1 MELQTKV
8 NIVKSLFKISPTDRL
23 LFVGSCF
30 AENIGR
36 RFVENQFDAIV
47 NPYGTMYNPAS
58 VLHTIERC
66 SPSPRPHSPSPALRA
81 PADTYSEIINLRLP
95 QGAREKLPSI
105 AYEESCEGSIL
116 TSSSPLGERMPVGQ
130 VRGRSRSAFS
140 FAIITLGTN
149 HIYILKETGEIVDNC
164 MKRPQK
170 LFREEKLSVDECADY
185 LSRAV
190 AILKERNPEVKVIFT
205 VSPIR
210 YAKYGFHGSQL
221 SKATLLLAVDKLVSA
236 SPESISYFPA
246 YEIMNDELRDYRFY
260 QPDMLH
266 PSEQAVDYIYERFA
280 ETYFSEEAK
289 AMVTEWEPI
298 KAALAHRPFNPD
310 SEEHKAFLAKVS
322 AQKDAFLAKWG
333 KSINM

>member
-1 MELQTKV
+1 MEFRTK
-8 NIVKSLFKISPTDRL
+8 IELEKSSFKINPTDKL

-36 RFVENQFDAIV
+36 RFVDNQFDAIV

-58 VLHTIERC
+58 VY
-66 SPSPRPHSPSPALRA
+66 HSVKRALEGV
-81 PADTYSEIINLRLP
+81 SGSLP
-95 QGAREKLPSI
+95 TG
-105 AYEESCEGSIL
+105 EG
-116 TSSSPLGERMPVGQ
+116 GG
-130 VRGRSRSAFS
+130 RGRFDV
-140 FAIITLGTN
+140 AIFTLGTN

-164 MKRPQK
+164 MKRPQR
-170 LFREEKLSVDECADY
+170 LFREEQLSVDECADY
-185 LSRAV
+185 LSKAV
-190 AILKERNPEVKVIFT
+190 GLLKERNPEVKVVFT

-236 SPESISYFPA
+236 SSGELCYFPA

-266 PSEQAVDYIYERFA
+266 PSEQAVDYIYELFA
-280 ETYFSEEAK
+280 ETYFSADAK
-289 AMVTEWEPI
+289 EMVREWQPI

-322 AQKDAFLAKWG
+322 AQKDAFLAKW
-333 KSINM
+333 KRSTIN

>member
-1 MELQTKV
+1 MEFRTK
-8 NIVKSLFKISPTDRL
+8 IELEKSSFKINPTDRL

-58 VLHTIERC
+58 VEHTVEK
-66 SPSPRPHSPSPALRA
+66 AL
-81 PADTYSEIINLRLP
+81 
-95 QGAREKLPSI
+95 
-105 AYEESCEGSIL
+105 EEML
-116 TSSSPLGERMPVGQ
+116 VTSSLPLQGERMPVGQ
-130 VRGRSRSAFS
+130 ERGLVV
-140 FAIITLGTN
+140 IITLGTN

-164 MKRPQK
+164 MKRPQN
-170 LFREEKLSVDECADY
+170 LFREEQLSVDECADY
-185 LSRAV
+185 LSKAV
-190 AILKERNPEVKVIFT
+190 GLLKERNPEVKVVFT

-236 SPESISYFPA
+236 SSGELCYFPA

-266 PSEQAVDYIYERFA
+266 PSEQAVDYIYELFA
-280 ETYFSEEAK
+280 ETYFSADAK
-289 AMVTEWEPI
+289 EMVREWQPI

-322 AQKDAFLAKWG
+322 AQKEAFFAKWR
-333 KSINM
+333 KSINN

>member
-1 MELQTKV
+1 MGGVRGWVFYYMELQTKV
-8 NIVKSLFKISPTDRL
+8 NIVKSLFKINPTDWL

-58 VLHTIERC
+58 VYHSVERALKGV
-66 SPSPRPHSPSPALRA
+66 SGSLPR
-81 PADTYSEIINLRLP
+81 
-95 QGAREKLPSI
+95 
-105 AYEESCEGSIL
+105 EG
-116 TSSSPLGERMPVGQ
+116 GG
-130 VRGRSRSAFS
+130 RGFS

-149 HIYILKETGEIVDNC
+149 HVYILKETGEIVDNC

-221 SKATLLLAVDKLVSA
+221 SKATLLLAVDKLVSE
-236 SPESISYFPA
+236 SPETISYFPA

-280 ETYFSEEAK
+280 ETYFSEEAN
-289 AMVTEWEPI
+289 AMVAEWEPI

-310 SEEHKAFLAKVS
+310 SEEHKAFLAKVT
-322 AQKDAFLAKWG
+322 AKKEAFLAKW
-333 KSINM
+333 KCSINN

>member
-1 MELQTKV
+1 MGGLLFLYMELQTKV
-8 NIVKSLFKISPTDRL
+8 NIVKSLFKISPTDKL

-58 VLHTIERC
+58 VMHTVER
-66 SPSPRPHSPSPALRA
+66 AL
-81 PADTYSEIINLRLP
+81 DEF
-95 QGAREKLPSI
+95 
-105 AYEESCEGSIL
+105 EESL
-116 TSSSPLGERMPVGQ
+116 VTSSSPLGERMPEGQ
-130 VRGRSRSAFS
+130 VRGWDVVVF
-140 FAIITLGTN
+140 TLGTN
-149 HIYILKETGEIVDNC
+149 HIYILKETDEIVDNC

-170 LFREEKLSVDECADY
+170 LFREEKLSVDECVDY

-221 SKATLLLAVDKLVSA
+221 SKATLLLAVDKLVTA

-260 QPDMLH
+260 HPDMLH

-310 SEEHKAFLAKVS
+310 SEEHKAFLAKVT
-322 AQKDAFLAKWG
+322 AKKEAFLAKWG

>member
-8 NIVKSLFKISPTDRL
+8 NIPKSSFKINPTDKL

-36 RFVENQFDAIV
+36 RFVDNQFDAVV

-58 VLHTIERC
+58 VLHTVERC
-66 SPSPRPHSPSPALRA
+66 SPSPALRA
-81 PADTYSEIINLRLP
+81 PSP
-95 QGAREKLPSI
+95 QGAREKLPF
-105 AYEESCEGSIL
+105 AANGDDFEGSIL

-149 HIYILKETGEIVDNC
+149 HVYILKETDEIVDNC

-221 SKATLLLAVDKLVSA
+221 SKATLLLAVEKLVSE

-289 AMVTEWEPI
+289 AMVAEWEPI

-310 SEEHKAFLAKVS
+310 SEEHKAFLAKVT
-322 AQKDAFLAKWG
+322 AKKEAFLAKW
-333 KSINM
+333 KHSAVN

>member
-8 NIVKSLFKISPTDRL
+8 NIVKSLFKISPTDKL

-36 RFVENQFDAIV
+36 RFVDNQFDAVV

-58 VLHTIERC
+58 VLHTVEKQTESLKGYNNESLVAKKSNY
-66 SPSPRPHSPSPALRA
+66 SPCGGEGGSS
-81 PADTYSEIINLRLP
+81 LP
-95 QGAREKLPSI
+95 MG
-105 AYEESCEGSIL
+105 EG
-116 TSSSPLGERMPVGQ
+116 GG
-130 VRGRSRSAFS
+130 RGLNVV
-140 FAIITLGTN
+140 IVTLGTN

-170 LFREEKLSVDECADY
+170 LFREEQLSVDECADY

-190 AILKERNPEVKVIFT
+190 ALLKERNPEVKVIFT

-236 SPESISYFPA
+236 SSGELAYFPA

-266 PSEQAVDYIYERFA
+266 PSEQALDYIYELFA
-280 ETYFSEEAK
+280 ETYFSADAK
-289 AMVTEWEPI
+289 EMVREWQPI

-322 AQKDAFLAKWG
+322 AQKDAFLAKW
-333 KSINM
+333 KSSTKA

>member
-8 NIVKSLFKISPTDRL
+8 NIPKSSFKINPTDKL

-36 RFVENQFDAIV
+36 RFVDNQFDAIV

-58 VLHTIERC
+58 VGHTVERW
-66 SPSPRPHSPSPALRA
+66 L
-81 PADTYSEIINLRLP
+81 L
-95 QGAREKLPSI
+95 
-105 AYEESCEGSIL
+105 
-116 TSSSPLGERMPVGQ
+116 SSSECSKGNVERNSGNYSPCGGEGGGSLPTGEGGG
-130 VRGRSRSAFS
+130 RGLV
-140 FAIITLGTN
+140 AIFTLGTN

-164 MKRPQK
+164 MKRPQR
-170 LFREEKLSVDECADY
+170 LFREEQLSVDECVDY

-236 SPESISYFPA
+236 SSESISYFPA

-266 PSEQAVDYIYERFA
+266 PSEQAVDYIYELFA
-280 ETYFSEEAK
+280 ETYFSADTKE
-289 AMVTEWEPI
+289 MVREWQPI

-322 AQKDAFLAKWG
+322 AQKDAFLAKW
-333 KSINM
+333 KRSAVN

>member
-8 NIVKSLFKISPTDRL
+8 NIPKPSFRINATDRL

-36 RFVENQFDAIV
+36 RFVDNQFDAVV

-58 VLHTIERC
+58 VLHTIEKQTESLKGYNNESLIAKKGNY
-66 SPSPRPHSPSPALRA
+66 SPCGGEGGSS
-81 PADTYSEIINLRLP
+81 LP
-95 QGAREKLPSI
+95 MG
-105 AYEESCEGSIL
+105 EG
-116 TSSSPLGERMPVGQ
+116 GG
-130 VRGRSRSAFS
+130 RGRSFS
-140 FAIITLGTN
+140 VAIITLGTN

-164 MKRPQK
+164 MKRPQS
-170 LFREEKLSVDECADY
+170 LFREEQLSVDECADY

-190 AILKERNPEVKVIFT
+190 ALLKERNPEVKVIFT

-236 SPESISYFPA
+236 SSGDLAYFPA

-266 PSEQAVDYIYERFA
+266 PSEQAVDYIYELFA
-280 ETYFSEEAK
+280 ETYFSADAK
-289 AMVTEWEPI
+289 EMVREWQPI

-322 AQKDAFLAKWG
+322 AQKDAFLAKWKG
-333 KSINM
+333 QLTINR

>member
-1 MELQTKV
+1 MELQTRV
-8 NIVKSLFKISPTDRL
+8 NIPKSSFKINPTDRL

-36 RFVENQFDAIV
+36 RFVDNQFDAVV

-58 VLHTIERC
+58 VGHTVERWLLSSLEC
-66 SPSPRPHSPSPALRA
+66 SKGNVGKNGGNYSPCGGEGGSS
-81 PADTYSEIINLRLP
+81 LP
-95 QGAREKLPSI
+95 T
-105 AYEESCEGSIL
+105 EGSPMLI
-116 TSSSPLGERMPVGQ
+116 TSEYVQSGG
-130 VRGRSRSAFS
+130 RGLV
-140 FAIITLGTN
+140 AIFTLGTN

-164 MKRPQK
+164 MKRPQR
-170 LFREEKLSVDECADY
+170 LFREEQLSVDECVDY
-185 LSRAV
+185 LSKAV
-190 AILKERNPEVKVIFT
+190 GLLKERNPEVKVVFT

-236 SPESISYFPA
+236 SSGELCYFPA

-289 AMVTEWEPI
+289 AMVAEWEPI

-310 SEEHKAFLAKVS
+310 SEEHKAFLAKVT
-322 AQKDAFLAKWG
+322 AKKEAFLAKW
-333 KSINM
+333 KCSINN

>member
-8 NIVKSLFKISPTDRL
+8 NIVKSLFKINPSDRL

-58 VLHTIERC
+58 VGHTVERVEGR

-81 PADTYSEIINLRLP
+81 PSP

-105 AYEESCEGSIL
+105 AYEESLL

-130 VRGRSRSAFS
+130 VRGRRSSFS
-140 FAIITLGTN
+140 VAIITLGTN
-149 HIYILKETGEIVDNC
+149 HIYILKETDEIVDNC

-170 LFREEKLSVDECADY
+170 LFREEKLSVDECVDY

-221 SKATLLLAVDKLVSA
+221 SKATLLLAVDKLVTA

-260 QPDMLH
+260 QSDMLH
-266 PSEQAVDYIYERFA
+266 LSEQAVDYIYERFA

-289 AMVTEWEPI
+289 AMVAEWEPI

-310 SEEHKAFLAKVS
+310 SEEHKAFLAKVT
-322 AQKDAFLAKWG
+322 AKKEAFLAKWG
-333 KSINM
+333 KSN

>member
-1 MELQTKV
+1 MEFRTK
-8 NIVKSLFKISPTDRL
+8 IELEKSSFKINPTDKL

-36 RFVENQFDAIV
+36 RFVENQFDVIV

-58 VLHTIERC
+58 VY
-66 SPSPRPHSPSPALRA
+66 HSVKRALEGV
-81 PADTYSEIINLRLP
+81 SGSLP
-95 QGAREKLPSI
+95 TG
-105 AYEESCEGSIL
+105 EG
-116 TSSSPLGERMPVGQ
+116 GG
-130 VRGRSRSAFS
+130 RGLNVV
-140 FAIITLGTN
+140 IITLGTN

-164 MKRPQK
+164 MKRPQSV
-170 LFREEKLSVDECADY
+170 FREEQLSVDECADY

-190 AILKERNPEVKVIFT
+190 ALLKERNPEVKVIFT

-236 SPESISYFPA
+236 SSGELAYFPA

-266 PSEQAVDYIYERFA
+266 PSEQAVDYIYELFA
-280 ETYFSEEAK
+280 ETYFSADAK
-289 AMVTEWEPI
+289 EMVREWQPI

-322 AQKDAFLAKWG
+322 AQKDAFLAKWR
-333 KSINM
+333 KSIDN

>member
-8 NIVKSLFKISPTDRL
+8 NIPKSSFKINPTDRL

-36 RFVENQFDAIV
+36 RFVDNQFDAIV

-58 VLHTIERC
+58 VM
-66 SPSPRPHSPSPALRA
+66 HSVKRAL
-81 PADTYSEIINLRLP
+81 
-95 QGAREKLPSI
+95 
-105 AYEESCEGSIL
+105 EG
-116 TSSSPLGERMPVGQ
+116 GERGP
-130 VRGRSRSAFS
+130 FS
-140 FAIITLGTN
+140 VAIFTLGTN

-170 LFREEKLSVDECADY
+170 LFREEQLSVDECADY
-185 LSRAV
+185 LSKAV
-190 AILKERNPEVKVIFT
+190 GLLKERNPEVKVIFT

-236 SPESISYFPA
+236 SSGELCYFPT

-266 PSEQAVDYIYERFA
+266 PSEQAVDYIYELFA
-280 ETYFSEEAK
+280 ETYFSADAK
-289 AMVTEWEPI
+289 EMVREWQPI

-322 AQKDAFLAKWG
+322 AQKEAFLAKWR
-333 KSINM
+333 KSINN

>member
-1 MELQTKV
+1 MGLFMELQTKV
-8 NIVKSLFKISPTDRL
+8 NIPKSSFKINPTDKL

-36 RFVENQFDAIV
+36 RFVDNQFDAIV

-58 VLHTIERC
+58 VGHTVERWLLSSLEC
-66 SPSPRPHSPSPALRA
+66 SKGNVEKNRGNYSPCGGEGGSS
-81 PADTYSEIINLRLP
+81 LP
-95 QGAREKLPSI
+95 MG
-105 AYEESCEGSIL
+105 EG
-116 TSSSPLGERMPVGQ
+116 GG
-130 VRGRSRSAFS
+130 RGLV
-140 FAIITLGTN
+140 AIFTLGTN

-170 LFREEKLSVDECADY
+170 LFREEQLSVDECAEY

-236 SPESISYFPA
+236 SPESIGYFPA

-280 ETYFSEEAK
+280 ETYFSEETK
-289 AMVTEWEPI
+289 AMVAEWEPI

-310 SEEHKAFLAKVS
+310 SEEHKAFLAKVT
-322 AQKDAFLAKWG
+322 AKKEAFLAKW
-333 KSINM
+333 KCSAVN

>member
-8 NIVKSLFKISPTDRL
+8 NIVKSLFKINPADRL

-36 RFVENQFDAIV
+36 RFVENQFDAVV

-58 VLHTIERC
+58 VLHTVQKVEGRPLPP
-66 SPSPRPHSPSPALRA
+66 PSPVGREPLTPSRLSLKDSSVIPDFEHSGS
-81 PADTYSEIINLRLP
+81 LP
-95 QGAREKLPSI
+95 TG
-105 AYEESCEGSIL
+105 EG
-116 TSSSPLGERMPVGQ
+116 GG
-130 VRGRSRSAFS
+130 RGRRSSAFS
-140 FAIITLGTN
+140 FVVITLGTN
-149 HIYILKETGEIVDNC
+149 HIYILKETDEIVDNC

-190 AILKERNPEVKVIFT
+190 ALLKERNPEVKVVFT

-236 SPESISYFPA
+236 SSGELAYFPA

-289 AMVTEWEPI
+289 AMVAEWEPI

-322 AQKDAFLAKWG
+322 ARKDAFLAKWG
-333 KSINM
+333 RAINN

>member
-1 MELQTKV
+1 MGGARGWVFYYMELQTKV
-8 NIVKSLFKISPTDRL
+8 NIVKSLFKISPSDRL

-58 VLHTIERC
+58 VMHTVERPLPP
-66 SPSPRPHSPSPALRA
+66 PS
-81 PADTYSEIINLRLP
+81 
-95 QGAREKLPSI
+95 
-105 AYEESCEGSIL
+105 
-116 TSSSPLGERMPVGQ
+116 
-130 VRGRSRSAFS
+130 RGREPLTPLMFPLKDSSMVHDFDHSGSLPREGGGRGLFS

-149 HIYILKETGEIVDNC
+149 HVYILKETDEIVDNC

-266 PSEQAVDYIYERFA
+266 PSDQAVDYIYERFA

-310 SEEHKAFLAKVS
+310 SEEHKAFLAKVT
-322 AQKDAFLAKWG
+322 AKKEAFLAKW
-333 KSINM
+333 KCSINN